1 VACIEAPKA
10 KAPVVGAAA
19 PAPAAMS
26 TSRVDDSAVL
36 SYQITLWISIV
47 MIVCVYFGVYSL
59 VTIDATMGQDA
70 LIYSSC
76 HTKGDKEQ

>member
-1 VACIEAPKA
+1 VASTEAPKA
-10 KAPVVGAAA
+10 AAA
-19 PAPAAMS
+19 PAPAPAAIS
-26 TSRVDDSAVL
+26 TLRVDDGAVM
-36 SYQITLWISIV
+36 SYQITLWLTII
-47 MIVCVYFGVYSL
+47 MIVCVYFGVYAL